1 VARPFGI
8 SPACYESAFLKASL
22 NRQRVTQ
29 NQPEQKD
36 ELFRG
41 MESFDR
47 SLGIIL
53 RGHLSAQPVEL
64 AIQLGNFHG
73 AEQGRQDEPEKKDK
87 DEDQKKRHWRSSIAE
102 EDDLHGLGIVDAE
115 NEEHQKNNGGKK
127 DAKSF
132 HGRLSSKACARSS

>member
-1 VARPFGI
+1 
-8 SPACYESAFLKASL
+8 
-22 NRQRVTQ
+22 
-29 NQPEQKD
+29 
-36 ELFRG
+36 

-64 AIQLGNFHG
+64 AIQLGNFHS
-73 AEQGRQDEPEKKDK
+73 AEQGGQDETEKKDK
-87 DEDQKKRHWRSSIAE
+87 DEDQKKRHWRRSIAE